1 MHSSSTDSLG
11 GDVGVRLSQFVPEA
25 RFLSCSDI
33 FIQKCCDDPHRCEPG
48 DVFVVR
54 EGLLGQADDSAR
66 IALSNGAVA
75 IIAETVIPT
84 GGLPQAIVPNADWTY
99 ARLCHALAGDP
110 GRRVRV
116 IAITGTS
123 GKTTTA
129 WLTASVLSEAGL
141 SVGVMSDL
149 GCIDGFGE
157 NVEHWAGD
165 DPAHCALWLQR
176 MADSGC
182 SHVVVEVSSRM
193 LASHTLAGLECDTA
207 VLTNIG
213 NAHHE
218 RHGSQ
223 EAYCDVNG
231 RILNYL
237 AEDGCLIVNGD
248 DSRLQRFVD
257 QCAEE
262 RPAAGVI
269 RAGLR
274 HGDITA
280 SPVERSLFGQTYLMH
295 VGGHVVPVAV
305 SSPVTSSARNGLL
318 AAAIGVRERIP
329 VEQIARGLETAGC
342 ISGRVER
349 LDRGQEFAAFIDTPS
364 TGHALASTLASL
376 RKLTPGHLLLLADE
390 QFAKSLGGWDRFTNR
405 SLRWC
410 DDCLIAP
417 AGIISDDADKSV
429 LAAYARIDR
438 ALASLGNGDCVLV
451 LGDVL
456 RGGMPSGGPEGNAVG
471 LVELVDG
478 WLQLSYAPE
487 PINHRRAA

>member
-1 MHSSSTDSLG
+1 MHPSRSDSLG
-11 GDVGVRLSQFVPEA
+11 RDVHVQLSQLVPEA

-33 FIQKCCDDPHRCEPG
+33 FVQKCCDDPHLCQHG
-48 DVFVVR
+48 DVFVAR
-54 EGLLGQADDSAR
+54 EGLLGEANDAAR
-66 IALSNGAVA
+66 IALANGAVA
-75 IIAETVIPT
+75 IISETVIPT

-110 GRRVRV
+110 GRRLHV

-141 SVGVMSDL
+141 SVGIISDL
-149 GCIDGFGE
+149 GCVDGSGE
-157 NVEHWAGD
+157 NVEHGTGE

-176 MADSGC
+176 IADSGC
-182 SHVVVEVSSRM
+182 SHVVVEVSSQM
-193 LASHTLAGLECDTA
+193 LASYTLAGLECDTV
-207 VLTNIG
+207 VLTNLG

-223 EAYCDVNG
+223 EAYRDING
-231 RILNYL
+231 RMLSYL

-248 DSRLQRFVD
+248 DSRLQRFVN
-257 QCAEE
+257 QCAKEH
-262 RPAAGVI
+262 PGVGVI
-269 RAGLR
+269 TAGLH

-305 SSPVTSSARNGLL
+305 TPPVISSVRNGLL
-318 AAAIGVRERIP
+318 AAAIGIRERIP
-329 VEQIARGLETAGC
+329 LERIARGLEAAGC

-349 LDRGQEFAAFIDTPS
+349 LDRGQEFAVFLDTPS

-376 RKLTPGHLLLLADE
+376 RKLTHGHLLLLADE
-390 QFAKSLGGWDRFTNR
+390 RFAESLGGWEIFTNR

-417 AGIISDDADKSV
+417 SGIISDNDDKSL

-438 ALASLGNGDCVLV
+438 ALASLGDGDCVLV

-456 RGGMPSGGPEGNAVG
+456 RGGMPSGGPESSDLG
-471 LVELVDG
+471 LVDLVDG
-478 WLQLSYAPE
+478 WLQLSHVPE
-487 PINHRRAA
+487 PVHHRRAA